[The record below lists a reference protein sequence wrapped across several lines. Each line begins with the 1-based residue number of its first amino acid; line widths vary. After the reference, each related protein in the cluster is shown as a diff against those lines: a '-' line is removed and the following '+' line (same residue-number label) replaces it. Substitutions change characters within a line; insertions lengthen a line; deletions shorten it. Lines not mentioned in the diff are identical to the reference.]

1 LNALYARIGE
11 CCVQANRKRTEVKW
25 MAVYVGIDVHK
36 RFCQAALMDE
46 NGTHVNVQIGH
57 YQEDERDRVLSIAFI
72 NSLSR
77 PLS

>member
-1 LNALYARIGE
+1 
-11 CCVQANRKRTEVKW
+11 

-57 YQEDERDRVLSIAFI
+57 YQEDERNRVLSIVLI
-72 NSLSR
+72 NSFANNFAGC
-77 PLS
+77 PLNFPIARRTC